1 MKSSYGAYKDIR
13 AGHSDEE
20 REKANIGNGHNRDGD
35 QQDEDPT
42 AACAIGIRDSSKR
55 TADSAGLNKRG
66 QAVFRLEKVQRTGQS
81 AGLSCCMPHLMIPE
95 RP

>member
-20 REKANIGNGHNRDGD
+20 REKADIGNGHNRDGD

-55 TADSAGLNKRG
+55 TADNAGLNEGAEGVSRSDI
-66 QAVFRLEKVQRTGQS
+66 VRRTGQS
-81 AGLSCCMPHLMIPE
+81 QALVAVY
-95 RP
+95 RV